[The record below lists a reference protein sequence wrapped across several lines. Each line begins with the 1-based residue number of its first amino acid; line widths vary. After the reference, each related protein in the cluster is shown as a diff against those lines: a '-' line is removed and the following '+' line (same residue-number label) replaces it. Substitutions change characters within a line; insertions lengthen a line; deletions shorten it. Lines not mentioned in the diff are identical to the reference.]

1 MTGIIFPPTKC
12 FQTNYHYQLL
22 VHALCCVNLHTRNRE
37 HVRVTKAQ
45 YKINNNSSS
54 VYSHSSTNGRHVSFE
69 NFAIISSTSNSIEL
83 LAHENPLNLTDL
95 STLNSQMSSIQVTLF
110 EILPLHL
117 SISFMIFTTT
127 PLLWFAYLMFI
138 YPLICFPKLSQR
150 YPCRVFLISYMQVL
164 SPYFFYTAD

>member
-1 MTGIIFPPTKC
+1 MPFLYDCDNFSSYKVFSNKLP
-12 FQTNYHYQLL
+12 FL
-22 VHALCCVNLHTRNRE
+22 NLHTRNRE
-37 HVRVTKAQ
+37 HVRVTKTQ

-69 NFAIISSTSNSIEL
+69 NFAIISSTSNSIEP
-83 LAHENPLNLTDL
+83 LAHENLLNLTDL
-95 STLNSQMSSIQVTLF
+95 PTLNSQMSSIQFTLF

-117 SISFMIFTTT
+117 SISFMIFSTT

-150 YPCRVFLISYMQVL
+150 YPCRVFFYFIYASLISL
-164 SPYFFYTAD
+164 FLLHC